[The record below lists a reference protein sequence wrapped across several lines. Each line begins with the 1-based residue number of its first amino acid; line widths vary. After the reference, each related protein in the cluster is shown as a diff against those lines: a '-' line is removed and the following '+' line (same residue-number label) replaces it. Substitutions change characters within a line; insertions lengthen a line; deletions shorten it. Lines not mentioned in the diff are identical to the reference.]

1 MTHAAT
7 SELEAKLDWL
17 RESPKDGGKIT
28 CIVIRPRPNERVLLS
43 TCEVSPRQGVHGD
56 SWTQRYGSK
65 APDPMAQITI
75 MNTRIIELL
84 GQGRDQQTLSGD
96 QFFADMD
103 LSEANLPVGQRL
115 RIGTAI
121 LEITPK
127 PHTGCGKFSKRFG
140 ADALRFVNSREG
152 RPLRLRGVYVQVV
165 SAGSIE
171 VGSTIEK
178 IQQPHKNST

>member
-7 SELEAKLDWL
+7 SEVEAKLDWL
-17 RESPKDGGKIT
+17 RESPKDGGKGT
-28 CIVIRPRPNERVLLS
+28 CIVIRPRTNERVLLT
-43 TCEVSPRQGVHGD
+43 TCEVSAEQGVHGD
-56 SWTQRYGSK
+56 NWEGRGK
-65 APDPMAQITI
+65 APDPMTQITI
-75 MNTRIIELL
+75 MNTRMIELL
-84 GQGRDQQTLSGD
+84 GQGQDQRKLSGD

-103 LSEANLPVGQRL
+103 LSETNLPVGQRL

-121 LEITPK
+121 LEVTPK

-140 ADALRFVNSREG
+140 TDALRFVNSREG

-178 IQQPHKNST
+178 IQQSHNNST